1 MGVLKEFFYI
11 VLIIRIVSSFLPP
24 RGDGLWGRIVGVSIQ
39 VTEPVLGPIRRRLPM
54 VGMLDLSPLVA
65 FFLLD
70 VVAYILIAFFDYL
83 AGL

>member
-11 VLIIRIVSSFLPP
+11 VLIIRIVASFLPP